1 MIIGT
6 GVDITEVTRLR
17 QAVEKWGE
25 EFLNRIFTKEELENA
40 KTRGSLPRPSSVVD
54 LLRSKEGRGLYQ
66 HLAGRF
72 AAKEAVFKALG
83 DAKLNWKDVQIL
95 NDKEGKPRCLIL
107 NGRGKKIDV
116 HISISHVK
124 NYAVANAI
132 ITQKTQRT

>member
-6 GVDITEVTRLR
+6 GVDITEVSRLR
-17 QAVEKWGE
+17 QAVLKWGKS
-25 EFLNRIFTKEELENA
+25 FLGRVFTKEELENA
-40 KTRGSLPRPSSVVD
+40 KERGS
-54 LLRSKEGRGLYQ
+54 LYQ

-83 DAKLNWKDVQIL
+83 DEKLSWKDVQIL
-95 NDKEGKPRCLIL
+95 NDKQGRPCCRIL
-107 NGRGKKIDV
+107 NGRGKAVDV

-132 ITQKTQRT
+132 ITKKSKCA

>member
-6 GVDITEVTRLR
+6 GVDITEVKRLR

-25 EFLNRIFTKEELENA
+25 VFLHRVFTKQELDNA
-40 KTRGSLPRPSSVVD
+40 KTRGS
-54 LLRSKEGRGLYQ
+54 LYQ

-72 AAKEAVFKALG
+72 AAKEAVFKAMG
-83 DAKLNWKDVQIL
+83 DARLSWKDVEIL
-95 NDKEGKPRCLIL
+95 NDKEGKPCCKIL
-107 NGRGKKIDV
+107 NGRGKKIGV

-132 ITQKTQRT
+132 ITQKK

>member
-6 GVDITEVTRLR
+6 GVDITEVKRLR
-17 QAVEKWGE
+17 QAVEKWGQI
-25 EFLNRIFTKEELENA
+25 FLDRVFTREELDNA
-40 KTRGSLPRPSSVVD
+40 KTRGS
-54 LLRSKEGRGLYQ
+54 LYQ

-83 DAKLNWKDVQIL
+83 DKNLNWKDVQIL
-95 NDKEGKPRCLIL
+95 NDKEGKPSCVIR
-107 NGRGKKIDV
+107 NGRNKKIDV

-132 ITQKTQRT
+132 ITQKT